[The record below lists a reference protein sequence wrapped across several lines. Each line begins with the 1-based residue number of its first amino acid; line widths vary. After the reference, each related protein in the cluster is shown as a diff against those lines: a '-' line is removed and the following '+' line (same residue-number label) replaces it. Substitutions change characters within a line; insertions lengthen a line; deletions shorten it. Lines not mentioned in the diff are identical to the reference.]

1 MDESGTVV
9 APFRGM
15 KQAVLVILGLWW
27 WGVSIGQEGSG
38 DSLSRSSFV
47 EKIRLERLQLPD
59 SALQPLRWSE
69 PLHHEA
75 TQRPLPEKIVV
86 PQRIVVRL
94 RSSSPAVYLIDNRY
108 LMIGRHWI
116 LTNGQATLWGIG
128 PAAYLDARTLSFPL
142 QR

>member
-1 MDESGTVV
+1 
-9 APFRGM
+9 M
-15 KQAVLVILGLWW
+15 KRAVLVILGLLW
-27 WGVSIGQEGSG
+27 WGVSRGQEGSG
-38 DSLSRSSFV
+38 DTLSGSSFV

-69 PLHHEA
+69 PLHQEA
-75 TQRPLPEKIVV
+75 KRAPLPEKIVL
-86 PQRIVVRL
+86 PQRIVVQL

-108 LMIGRHWI
+108 LMIGRHWVV
-116 LTNGQATLWGIG
+116 TNGQASLWGIG

>member
-1 MDESGTVV
+1 
-9 APFRGM
+9 M
-15 KQAVLVILGLWW
+15 KRAVLVILGLLWW
-27 WGVSIGQEGSG
+27 AISRGQEGSG
-38 DSLSRSSFV
+38 DTLSGSSFV

-69 PLHHEA
+69 PLHQE
-75 TQRPLPEKIVV
+75 TKRRPLPEKIVL
-86 PQRIVVRL
+86 PQRIVVQL

-108 LMIGRHWI
+108 LMIGRHWVV
-116 LTNGQATLWGIG
+116 TNGQASLWGIG